1 MSSSSSSLGMAA
13 LGQVTG
19 ATGAVAGAG
28 ANAGAGAGS
37 GAGEDLRS
45 ASTSSLSWFS
55 CIWTLLQC
63 CSCLDASRSKILR
76 TAARSD
82 PSSGYPPDAWS
93 SPWPSS
99 SSICSRTPRDSV
111 CSIRRQIRPRPRC
124 PPSPRL
130 PPRLSSSSEA
140 SKKKIPPLPPNV
152 RDRRGRP
159 PYLGYGQVSRT
170 GLTPSQHHLP
180 PQTPNEKALK

>member
-28 ANAGAGAGS
+28 ANAGAGS

-82 PSSGYPPDAWS
+82 PSSGSPPDAWS

-111 CSIRRQIRPRPRC
+111 CSIRRQILPRPRC

-140 SKKKIPPLPPNV
+140 SKKKDPTTATKCEGPEWSPHVSGI
-152 RDRRGRP
+152 RAT
-159 PYLGYGQVSRT
+159 GYRECGQ
-170 GLTPSQHHLP
+170 
-180 PQTPNEKALK
+180 E

>member
-28 ANAGAGAGS
+28 ACANAGAGAGS
-37 GAGEDLRS
+37 GADEGLRS

-55 CIWTLLQC
+55 CIWTLLQR
-63 CSCLDASRSKILR
+63 CSCLDASRSKSLR
-76 TAARSD
+76 TAVRSD
-82 PSSGYPPDAWS
+82 PSGGSPPDAWS

-99 SSICSRTPRDSV
+99 SSISSRTPRDSL

-124 PPSPRL
+124 PPRPLL
-130 PPRLSSSSEA
+130 PPRPSSFSEA
-140 SKKKIPPLPPNV
+140 SKKKNPTTATKCEGPAWSPHVSGI
-152 RDRRGRP
+152 RP
-159 PYLGYGQVSRT
+159 T
-170 GLTPSQHHLP
+170 GNSECEQ
-180 PQTPNEKALK
+180 KMRAMD

>member
-19 ATGAVAGAG
+19 ATGAVAGPGAG
-28 ANAGAGAGS
+28 ACANAGAGAGS

-140 SKKKIPPLPPNV
+140 SKKKDPTTATKCEGPAWSPPVSGIRASFSYWPHSKPAPPSASN
-152 RDRRGRP
+152 
-159 PYLGYGQVSRT
+159 T
-170 GLTPSQHHLP
+170 
-180 PQTPNEKALK
+180 K

>member
-13 LGQVTG
+13 LCQVTG
-19 ATGAVAGAG
+19 ATGAGAGAG
-28 ANAGAGAGS
+28 AGACANAGAGS
-37 GAGEDLRS
+37 GAGEGLRS

-55 CIWTLLQC
+55 CIWTLLQR
-63 CSCLDASRSKILR
+63 CSCLDASRSKSLR
-76 TAARSD
+76 TAVRSD
-82 PSSGYPPDAWS
+82 PSGGSPPDAWS

-140 SKKKIPPLPPNV
+140 SKKKDPTTATKCEGPAWSPPV
-152 RDRRGRP
+152 SGIRVT
-159 PYLGYGQVSRT
+159 GYRECGQ
-170 GLTPSQHHLP
+170 
-180 PQTPNEKALK
+180 E